1 MKDLLTSRKF
11 WTSMLL
17 LLVVIVS
24 VFNPAFDLD
33 TDQAA
38 GLMVIAISYIVGVA
52 VDPGPGGWRGVLQSR
67 KFWAA
72 AIGFT
77 VMILD
82 GFGILLPSGL
92 EPEALITIALII
104 GGFISGTALEKPKL
118 TASQYKA
125 YIRGED

>member
-1 MKDLLTSRKF
+1 
-11 WTSMLL
+11 MLL